1 MGAITIIFVFIG
13 ILCGVS
19 LSLGFCLNRLVKS
32 NTMGDEDEKTINYMD
47 YKTLSYHAIYDDKLG
62 MNHFDGNYK

>member
-1 MGAITIIFVFIG
+1 
-13 ILCGVS
+13 
-19 LSLGFCLNRLVKS
+19 
-32 NTMGDEDEKTINYMD
+32 MGDEDEKTINYMD